1 MHQQQSTT
9 VLTVS
14 EYSEALLAG
23 IQNLLPQLT
32 QRPAD
37 FTADDLKTLIRSD
50 HTELFIALHG
60 DSGAQ
65 AIGMLTLVTF
75 KTPTGYIARIE
86 DVIVDTASR
95 NKGIGIALMNAAM
108 EHARNLQITKMEL
121 TSNGKRVAANSL
133 YRKLGFRMVD
143 TNVFRMS
150 LNAF

>member
-9 VLTVS
+9 VHPVS

-32 QRPAD
+32 QRPVD
-37 FTADDLKTLIRSD
+37 FSANDLKTIIGSD
-50 HTELFIALHG
+50 QSELFVAMNPE
-60 DSGAQ
+60 SGTH
-65 AIGMLTLVTF
+65 ITGMLTLVTF

-86 DVIVDTASR
+86 DVVVDTASR
-95 NKGIGIALMNAAM
+95 NKGIGIALMNAAI